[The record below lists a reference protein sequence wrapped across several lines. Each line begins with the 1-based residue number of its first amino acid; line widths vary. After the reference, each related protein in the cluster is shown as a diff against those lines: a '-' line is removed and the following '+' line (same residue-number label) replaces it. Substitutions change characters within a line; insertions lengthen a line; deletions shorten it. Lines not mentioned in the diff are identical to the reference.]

1 MSVMVIQ
8 HKENNHECIT
18 IFTRLYTSIIT
29 MVYLLYRYPIIN
41 SGVVNS
47 MEDIL
52 GNELDHWSKL
62 QGKIIKKKPL
72 EKRLSDL
79 KKVIL
84 DPDKYNTNLCS
95 RERMDEM
102 NNKVI
107 ELEKRLERIERL
119 LNDNE

>member
-1 MSVMVIQ
+1 MCVP
-8 HKENNHECIT
+8 
-18 IFTRLYTSIIT
+18 
-29 MVYLLYRYPIIN
+29 YRFNTTY
-41 SGVVNS
+41 SGFVNS

-62 QGKIIKKKPL
+62 QGQKIKKKPL

-95 RERMDEM
+95 RDRMD
-102 NNKVI
+102 
-107 ELEKRLERIERL
+107 ELEKRLERIEEMLERL
-119 LNDNE
+119 LNE

>member
-1 MSVMVIQ
+1 
-8 HKENNHECIT
+8 
-18 IFTRLYTSIIT
+18 
-29 MVYLLYRYPIIN
+29 
-41 SGVVNS
+41 
-47 MEDIL
+47 MESIL

-62 QGKIIKKKPL
+62 QGYEIKKKPL

-119 LNDNE
+119 LNKLQSD

>member
-1 MSVMVIQ
+1 MCVP
-8 HKENNHECIT
+8 
-18 IFTRLYTSIIT
+18 
-29 MVYLLYRYPIIN
+29 YRFNTTY
-41 SGVVNS
+41 SGFVNS

-62 QGKIIKKKPL
+62 QGQKIKKKPL

-95 RERMDEM
+95 RERMDE
-102 NNKVI
+102 
-107 ELEKRLERIERL
+107 LEKRLERIEEKLKRL
-119 LNDNE
+119 LNE

>member
-1 MSVMVIQ
+1 
-8 HKENNHECIT
+8 
-18 IFTRLYTSIIT
+18 
-29 MVYLLYRYPIIN
+29 
-41 SGVVNS
+41 
-47 MEDIL
+47 MESIL

-62 QGKIIKKKPL
+62 QGYEIKKKPL

-107 ELEKRLERIERL
+107 ELEKRIEKLERL
-119 LNDNE
+119 LNNE

>member
-1 MSVMVIQ
+1 
-8 HKENNHECIT
+8 
-18 IFTRLYTSIIT
+18 
-29 MVYLLYRYPIIN
+29 
-41 SGVVNS
+41 
-47 MEDIL
+47 MESIL

-62 QGKIIKKKPL
+62 QGREIKKKPL

-102 NNKVI
+102 
-107 ELEKRLERIERL
+107 EKRLERIEKKLERL
-119 LNDNE
+119 LNRNE

>member
-1 MSVMVIQ
+1 
-8 HKENNHECIT
+8 
-18 IFTRLYTSIIT
+18 
-29 MVYLLYRYPIIN
+29 
-41 SGVVNS
+41 
-47 MEDIL
+47 MESIL

-62 QGKIIKKKPL
+62 QGYEIKKKPL

-107 ELEKRLERIERL
+107 EMEKRLERIERL
-119 LNDNE
+119 LNELQSN

>member
-1 MSVMVIQ
+1 
-8 HKENNHECIT
+8 
-18 IFTRLYTSIIT
+18 
-29 MVYLLYRYPIIN
+29 
-41 SGVVNS
+41 
-47 MEDIL
+47 MESIL

-62 QGKIIKKKPL
+62 QGYEIKKKPL

-107 ELEKRLERIERL
+107 ELEKRLERIEEKLERL
-119 LNDNE
+119 LNNE

>member
-1 MSVMVIQ
+1 MCVP
-8 HKENNHECIT
+8 
-18 IFTRLYTSIIT
+18 
-29 MVYLLYRYPIIN
+29 YRFNTTY
-41 SGVVNS
+41 SGFVNS
-47 MEDIL
+47 MESIL

-62 QGKIIKKKPL
+62 QGREIKKKPL

-107 ELEKRLERIERL
+107 EMEKRLERIEKKLERL
-119 LNDNE
+119 LNRNE

>member
-1 MSVMVIQ
+1 MCVP
-8 HKENNHECIT
+8 
-18 IFTRLYTSIIT
+18 
-29 MVYLLYRYPIIN
+29 YRFNTTY
-41 SGVVNS
+41 SGFVNS

-62 QGKIIKKKPL
+62 QGQRIKKKPL

-95 RERMDEM
+95 RERMDE
-102 NNKVI
+102 
-107 ELEKRLERIERL
+107 LEKRLERIEEKLKRL
-119 LNDNE
+119 LNE

>member
-1 MSVMVIQ
+1 MV
-8 HKENNHECIT
+8 C
-18 IFTRLYTSIIT
+18 
-29 MVYLLYRYPIIN
+29 VPYRFNTTY
-41 SGVVNS
+41 SGFVNS

-62 QGKIIKKKPL
+62 QGQKIKKKPL

-95 RERMDEM
+95 RERMDE
-102 NNKVI
+102 
-107 ELEKRLERIERL
+107 LEKRLERIEEKLKRL
-119 LNDNE
+119 LNE

>member
-1 MSVMVIQ
+1 
-8 HKENNHECIT
+8 
-18 IFTRLYTSIIT
+18 
-29 MVYLLYRYPIIN
+29 
-41 SGVVNS
+41 
-47 MEDIL
+47 MESIL

-62 QGKIIKKKPL
+62 QGYEIKKKPL

-107 ELEKRLERIERL
+107 ELEKRIEKLERL
-119 LNDNE
+119 LNE